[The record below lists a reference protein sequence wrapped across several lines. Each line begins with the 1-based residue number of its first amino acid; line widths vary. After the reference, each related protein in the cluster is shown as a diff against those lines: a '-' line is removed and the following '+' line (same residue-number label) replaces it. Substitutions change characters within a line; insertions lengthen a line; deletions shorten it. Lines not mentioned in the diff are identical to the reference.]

1 MATSITSGFSSGP
14 EAQNKRLLESAVVKA
29 SARTLRKAEKP
40 RRQSYQHLEQHLD
53 SSWDRW
59 AARWLSKQEHR
70 PPAGTSSHSARKHL
84 SEALFEKSPGLAG
97 SQDQQ
102 SNLAEISRSGS
113 GSGSGSRSGSGSG
126 SSKSWN
132 LFLHISHLHAASP
145 TQRLLPDHV
154 GSQISYGHLQDVSCP
169 QFCELGALE
178 ARIQDGWQARELPYP
193 LNLRL

>member
-1 MATSITSGFSSGP
+1 MATSITSRFSSGP
-14 EAQNKRLLESAVVKA
+14 EAQSKRLLESAVVKA
-29 SARTLRKAEKP
+29 SAHTLRKAEKP

-113 GSGSGSRSGSGSG
+113 GSGSGS
-126 SSKSWN
+126 SKSRN